1 MNTVPGAEVDSGCSG
16 DFLRFP
22 LTLFSVWSIMNVVFG
37 PNLLMGVELMEQ
49 ESFCNVCGTPLV
61 NGVCP
66 KCTPQYAHSGAGAAP
81 GGFQQPGMQNA
92 APGGFQQPGMQNA
105 APGGFQQPG
114 MQNAAPGGFQQ
125 LNMQKPAQGG
135 DFGTPDESL
144 IMKIGSGYVE
154 NFLSG
159 VGMRNNT
166 AILTNKRVYYSG
178 KSYASFGIGVKRCKA
193 VQSVDLKDITGTGI
207 YSVFNLA
214 LMIIGIIIADVSL
227 VLMLKIY
234 GAFLIPLIIG
244 LLFIVIPFF
253 TARTMLRIDY
263 AGGYIAI
270 NMRKFSRAECTA
282 FQKAVMAAKDNITD
296 YR

>member
-1 MNTVPGAEVDSGCSG
+1 
-16 DFLRFP
+16 
-22 LTLFSVWSIMNVVFG
+22 
-37 PNLLMGVELMEQ
+37 MEQ

-66 KCTPQYAHSGAGAAP
+66 KCTPQYAHSGAG
-81 GGFQQPGMQNA
+81 
-92 APGGFQQPGMQNA
+92 A

-159 VGMRNNT
+159 VGLRNNT

-193 VQSVDLKDITGTGI
+193 VQSVDLKDIT
-207 YSVFNLA
+207 
-214 LMIIGIIIADVSL
+214 
-227 VLMLKIY
+227 
-234 GAFLIPLIIG
+234 
-244 LLFIVIPFF
+244 
-253 TARTMLRIDY
+253 ARVY
-263 AGGYIAI
+263 
-270 NMRKFSRAECTA
+270 TA
-282 FQKAVMAAKDNITD
+282 FSTLP
-296 YR
+296 

>member
-1 MNTVPGAEVDSGCSG
+1 
-16 DFLRFP
+16 
-22 LTLFSVWSIMNVVFG
+22 
-37 PNLLMGVELMEQ
+37 MEQ

-66 KCTPQYAHSGAGAAP
+66 KCTPQYAHSGAGAVP

-214 LMIIGIIIADVSL
+214 LMIIGIIIADASL

-244 LLFIVIPFF
+244 LLFILIPFF

-263 AGGYIAI
+263 AGGYIAL

>member
-1 MNTVPGAEVDSGCSG
+1 
-16 DFLRFP
+16 
-22 LTLFSVWSIMNVVFG
+22 
-37 PNLLMGVELMEQ
+37 MEQ

-105 APGGFQQPG
+105 APGGFQQ
-114 MQNAAPGGFQQ
+114 
-125 LNMQKPAQGG
+125 LNMQKPAQDG

-159 VGMRNNT
+159 VGLRNNT

-214 LMIIGIIIADVSL
+214 LMIIGIIIADASL

-263 AGGYIAI
+263 AGGYIAL
-270 NMRKFSRAECTA
+270 NMKKFSRAECTA

>member
-16 DFLRFP
+16 DFFRFL
-22 LTLFSVWSIMNVVFG
+22 LTLFSVWSIINVVFG

-105 APGGFQQPG
+105 APGGFQQ
-114 MQNAAPGGFQQ
+114 
-125 LNMQKPAQGG
+125 LNMQKPAQDG

-159 VGMRNNT
+159 VGLRNNT

-214 LMIIGIIIADVSL
+214 LMIIGIIIADASL

-263 AGGYIAI
+263 AGGYIAL
-270 NMRKFSRAECTA
+270 NMKKFSRAECTA

>member
-1 MNTVPGAEVDSGCSG
+1 
-16 DFLRFP
+16 
-22 LTLFSVWSIMNVVFG
+22 
-37 PNLLMGVELMEQ
+37 
-49 ESFCNVCGTPLV
+49 
-61 NGVCP
+61 
-66 KCTPQYAHSGAGAAP
+66 
-81 GGFQQPGMQNA
+81 MQNA
-92 APGGFQQPGMQNA
+92 AL
-105 APGGFQQPG
+105 GGFQQPG

-193 VQSVDLKDITGTGI
+193 VQSVDLKEITGTGI

-214 LMIIGIIIADVSL
+214 LMIIGIIIAVTSF
-227 VLMLKIY
+227 VLMLKIND
-234 GAFLIPLIIG
+234 AFLIPFIVG
-244 LLFIVIPFF
+244 LLFFMIPFF

-263 AGGYIAI
+263 AGGYIAL

-282 FQKAVMAAKDNITD
+282 FQKAIMAAKDNITD